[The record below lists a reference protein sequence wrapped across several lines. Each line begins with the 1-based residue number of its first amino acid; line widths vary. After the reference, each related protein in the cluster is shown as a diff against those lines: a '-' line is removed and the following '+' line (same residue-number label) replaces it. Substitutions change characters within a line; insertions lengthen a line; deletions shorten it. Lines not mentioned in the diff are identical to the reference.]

1 MQYDPREH
9 KKHNRQSIR
18 LRGYDYSLA
27 GFYFITICVNER
39 RSLFGDV
46 VEGKMQ
52 LSVGGKKLYRAWNSI
67 PSRLPATGTD
77 CFVVMPNH
85 VHGIIALT
93 DRPIGCGIAPQV
105 SSGAPVCTN
114 GVTLPEIV
122 RWFKAATTNMYRAAI
137 RRRGWP
143 RYEKRLWQRNYY
155 EHIIRDA
162 ESLSR
167 IREYISTNP
176 ERWSMDCENPDCV
189 AKDPFDMWFE
199 TTFSAPDNA

>member
-1 MQYDPREH
+1 
-9 KKHNRQSIR
+9 
-18 LRGYDYSLA
+18 
-27 GFYFITICVNER
+27 
-39 RSLFGDV
+39 
-46 VEGKMQ
+46 
-52 LSVGGKKLYRAWNSI
+52 
-67 PSRLPATGTD
+67 
-77 CFVVMPNH
+77 
-85 VHGIIALT
+85 
-93 DRPIGCGIAPQV
+93 
-105 SSGAPVCTN
+105 
-114 GVTLPEIV
+114 
-122 RWFKAATTNMYRAAI
+122 MYRAAI